1 MTDPTPAA
9 RGRSRI
15 LELMQ
20 CSYFDSARCSSCTLL
35 LQPYEEQVAGKEQR
49 SRELLAA
56 HPGIAWLPP
65 VTSAEAG
72 FRNKAKMVVSGTAA
86 EPIVGIL
93 DERGLGVD
101 LRDCPLYTPGLRAVF
116 PVLAAFIT
124 QANLTPY
131 DVPGRRGE
139 LKHLLIT
146 EAPDGDLMVRFVLRS
161 QEPLSRIRKH
171 LPALLAALPQI
182 RVASANLLPEHK
194 AVLEGSVE
202 IPLTEQT
209 ALPVRMND
217 VTLYLR
223 AQSFFQTNTPVA
235 AALYRQA
242 RAWVDEAAPRSIWD
256 LYCGVG
262 GFALHCAGDAR
273 DVVGVET
280 SVEAIASANL
290 SRDELALTEP
300 GAARVTFHADDATTF
315 ALGAPHAPEL
325 VIVNPPRRG
334 IGPTLA
340 GWLESASAV
349 RTVIYSSCNAESL
362 ARDLAAMPS
371 LTPRRAQVLDMF
383 PQTGHFEVLVLLER
397 A

>member
-1 MTDPTPAA
+1 MTEPTHATGNP
-9 RGRSRI
+9 SRI

-35 LQPYEEQVAGKEQR
+35 LQPYEEQIAGKDQR
-49 SRELLAA
+49 SRDLLAA
-56 HPGIAWLPP
+56 YPDLEWLPP

-101 LRDCPLYTPGLRAVF
+101 LRNCPLYTPGLRAAF
-116 PVLAAFIT
+116 PALAAFIT
-124 QANLTPY
+124 HANLTPY

-146 EAPDGDLMVRFVLRS
+146 ESPDGELMVRFVLRS
-161 QEPLSRIRKH
+161 QEPVSRIRKH
-171 LPALLAALPQI
+171 LPALLEALPQI

-194 AVLEGSVE
+194 AVLEGSRE
-202 IPLTEQT
+202 LPLTEQT

-235 AALYRQA
+235 ATLYRQA

-262 GFALHCAGDAR
+262 GFALHCADDAR

-280 SVEAIASANL
+280 SVEATASANL

-300 GAARVTFHADDATTF
+300 GAARVTFHADDATAF
-315 ALGAPHAPEL
+315 ALAAPHAPDL

-371 LTPRRAQVLDMF
+371 FAPRRAQVLDMF